1 MFIFS
6 GRLGKDCGVGR
17 PTTTYHTTIAHVIGF
32 LEELQSVEAFKVL
45 DFDPMISDVHCV
57 LCTRLKFKV
66 LNDISILKTN
76 IQECNESVKPGK
88 WDAEKK
94 SEYVSHIDNDK
105 VNEMMAN
112 IHVTSIDD
120 INHELK
126 HILIEPSLKIL
137 PQTKRKCYIK
147 KSNNACLV
155 GYGRQCWRSR
165 QEQHKARHRYHMH
178 KSSANFNTMIIVM
191 NGN

>member
-1 MFIFS
+1 MAYLISFQE
-6 GRLGKDCGVGR
+6 VM
-17 PTTTYHTTIAHVIGF
+17 
-32 LEELQSVEAFKVL
+32 QSVEAFKVL
-45 DFDPMISDVHCV
+45 NFDPMISDVHCV
-57 LCTRLKFKV
+57 LCTRLKFKA

-94 SEYVSHIDNDK
+94 SECVSHIDEGK

-126 HILIEPSLKIL
+126 QILIEPALKIF
-137 PQTKRKCYIK
+137 PQTKRKSYIK

-155 GYGRQCWRSR
+155 GYDRQCWRSR
-165 QEQHKARHRYHMH
+165 QEYRKARHKYHMH
-178 KSSANFNTMIIVM
+178 
-191 NGN
+191 